1 MLLRIRGNAR
11 FRRLEAL
18 IFSGVIA
25 RGEGGINRIFRVA
38 RFFVKIGKHAK
49 IRRLIRR
56 SRRKNISA
64 GEDEQRDILRSKIGR

>member
-18 IFSGVIA
+18 IFPGVIA

-49 IRRLIRR
+49 IRRLC
-56 SRRKNISA
+56 SV
-64 GEDEQRDILRSKIGR
+64 